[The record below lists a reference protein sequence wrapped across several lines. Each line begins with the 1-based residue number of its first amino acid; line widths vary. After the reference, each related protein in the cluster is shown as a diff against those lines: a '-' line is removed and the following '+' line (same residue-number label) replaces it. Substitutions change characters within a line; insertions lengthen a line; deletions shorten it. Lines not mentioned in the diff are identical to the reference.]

1 MGSHIDY
8 YSGNGINSNPAS
20 NMMPMQLDEATGLL
34 HMQQS
39 QHHQAQQQV
48 QRPLSVCSVSS
59 CGPGGQGG
67 PGIPSP
73 VHHHH
78 HHRSSSSS
86 QLHGCGPASVAGSDD
101 FMSDDQLMSLSV
113 RELNKRLQGCPREE
127 VSIIILLIFFSF
139 ELLR

>member
-1 MGSHIDY
+1 MGSHLEY
-8 YSGNGINSNPAS
+8 YSSNGLNSNPGS
-20 NMMPMQLDEATGLL
+20 NMMPMQLDEAGLL
-34 HMQQS
+34 HMQQA
-39 QHHQAQQQV
+39 QHHQAQQQS

-59 CGPGGQGG
+59 CGPGQGG
-67 PGIPSP
+67 PISSP

-86 QLHGCGPASVAGSDD
+86 QLHMTPSSVAGSDD

-127 VSIIILLIFFSF
+127 VSGIILLIFYS
-139 ELLR
+139 LAKIGIY